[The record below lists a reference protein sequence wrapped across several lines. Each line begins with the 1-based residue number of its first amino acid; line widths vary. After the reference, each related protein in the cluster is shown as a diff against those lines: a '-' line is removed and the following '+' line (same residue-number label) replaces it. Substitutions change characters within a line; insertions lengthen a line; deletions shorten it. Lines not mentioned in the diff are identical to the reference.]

1 MPTIKQHSYL
11 TPIHIK
17 FDRKDC
23 RRKDYVQRLRRK
35 TQAYNLLHGIDISI
49 NLDEIMKDINNTKRV
64 LISHQ
69 VRDNFPHNMAE
80 VRNLLNKHGELL
92 DGYGVQK

>member
-1 MPTIKQHSYL
+1 MRKDHAVLNETL
-11 TPIHIK
+11 IK
-17 FDRKDC
+17 FERKDC
-23 RRKDYVQRLRRK
+23 KRTDYVQRLRRK
-35 TQAYNLLHGIDISI
+35 TQAYNLLHGIDIKI

-69 VRDNFPHNMAE
+69 VRANFPHDMTE

>member
-1 MPTIKQHSYL
+1 MTKNHSYL

-23 RRKDYVQRLRRK
+23 RRKDYVQRLKHK
-35 TQAYNLLHGIDISI
+35 TRAYNLLHGINVNA
-49 NLDEIMKDINNTKRV
+49 NLDEITKDINNTKRV

-69 VRDNFPHNMAE
+69 VRANFPHNMPQ
-80 VRNLLNKHGELL
+80 VRKLLNTHHELL
-92 DGYGVQK
+92 DGFGVKT